1 MSVHLRRAIEQ
12 LKEQTLALSAT
23 VEEAVWLAVRAVQE
37 HDTALARS
45 VIAGDRDVDE
55 REVRIEEEC
64 LKILALHQPVAGDLR
79 FLVTVLKITNDLER
93 IGDLAVNIAE
103 RAIHLANRE
112 EAPTTFDF
120 VGMATRTQE
129 MLHTALDAL
138 VNTDPLRARDVCAM
152 DDEVDAA
159 NRGMYGQVQAGIR
172 EHPRHTDFYLQQ
184 LSISRHLERIADHAT
199 NIAEDVIYMSEGR
212 VVRHHVEEFR
222 VPGSGAAPGTP
233 AAG

>member
-1 MSVHLRRAIEQ
+1 LSVHLVREIEG
-12 LKEQTLALSAT
+12 LKEQVLALSAT

-45 VIAGDRDVDE
+45 VLAGDRAIDE
-55 REVRIEEEC
+55 REVRVEEEC
-64 LKILALHQPVAGDLR
+64 LKILALHQPVAIDLR
-79 FLVTVLKITNDLER
+79 FLVTVMKINNDLER

-103 RAIHLANRE
+103 RAIHLAARE

-138 VNTDPLRARDVCAM
+138 VNVDPVRARDVCAM
-152 DDEVDAA
+152 DDEVDAM
-159 NRGMYGQVQAGIR
+159 NREMYGQVQAGIR
-172 EHPRHTDFYLQQ
+172 QRPAHVDFYLQQ
-184 LSISRHLERIADHAT
+184 LTISRQLERIADHAT

-212 VVRHHVEEFR
+212 VVRHHVEEFQ
-222 VPGSGAAPGTP
+222 APEPP
-233 AAG
+233 AVG

>member
-1 MSVHLRRAIEQ
+1 MSVHLRREIER
-12 LKEQTLALSAT
+12 LKEQVLGLSAT

-37 HDTALARS
+37 HDPALARA
-45 VIAGDRDVDE
+45 VLAGDRAIDE
-55 REVRIEEEC
+55 REVRVEEEC

-79 FLVTVLKITNDLER
+79 FLVTVLKINNDLER

-103 RAIHLANRE
+103 RALHLAPRE

-120 VGMATRTQE
+120 VGMATRAQE

-138 VNTDPLRARDVCAM
+138 VNVDPARARDVCAM
-152 DDEVDAA
+152 DDEVDAV

-184 LSISRHLERIADHAT
+184 LSISRQLERIADHAT
-199 NIAEDVIYMSEGR
+199 NIAEDVIYMSEGK
-212 VVRHHVEEFR
+212 VVRHHVEEFS
-222 VPGSGAAPGTP
+222 VPERGTDAEPP